1 MDSAAKKD
9 VIRVGR
15 WRDDWGLMRRLL
27 KLRLTEWVLSINEGR
42 MGKSDQVLIS
52 FPFPPSG
59 KVIEKS
65 LNNSGI
71 YLIAFIYNVFFS
83 GNHGLTWEYCSR

>member
-1 MDSAAKKD
+1 
-9 VIRVGR
+9 
-15 WRDDWGLMRRLL
+15 
-27 KLRLTEWVLSINEGR
+27 

-71 YLIAFIYNVFFS
+71 YLIAFIYNVFLVGIMVS
-83 GNHGLTWEYCSR
+83 LGNTASDRCLVRYS